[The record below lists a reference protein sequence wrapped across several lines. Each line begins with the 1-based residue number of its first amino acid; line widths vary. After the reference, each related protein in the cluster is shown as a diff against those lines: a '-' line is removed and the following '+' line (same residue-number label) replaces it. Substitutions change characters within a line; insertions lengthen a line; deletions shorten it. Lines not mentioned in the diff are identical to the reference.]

1 MSKPFELTVSEATNN
16 VKFHLPSGGVV
27 RHGRWTLATDADAT
41 HPYIKQHIDLGI
53 IGIREVATDGELVEI
68 VPVAPEPVVEP
79 VVEVAPEPVIE
90 TIAEP
95 EPVVEVAPE
104 PVIETIAEP
113 EPVPEPVVEV
123 APEPVVEPV
132 KAAVKKGPK
141 AAN

>member
-68 VPVAPEPVVEP
+68 VPVTTEVAPEPIAEP
-79 VVEVAPEPVIE
+79 VPEVAPEPVIE
-90 TIAEP
+90 TIA
-95 EPVVEVAPE
+95 
-104 PVIETIAEP
+104 

-123 APEPVVEPV
+123 APEPVAEPM
-132 KAAVKKGPK
+132 KASVKKGPK